1 MTNPM
6 GRSFLSYRR
15 TRKVEAQLI
24 VTAQHHVGIPTWQD
38 IENLDEEQT
47 DSAIE
52 RTLSDADVAN
62 AVLWLTPDVRDSAV
76 IRRVEVPCVLRR
88 VEKKDLFFAIPVC
101 AGGLDYDHL
110 DEVLDPSPTLEDLG
124 KWNLR
129 KFGTDPIGPTE
140 AVEVARRVFD
150 RRIAAVH
157 KSLGPNEPITVGLYT
172 SVKPP
177 ADLGLALAIDWSEC
191 FSDRVATERDWSE
204 RLLPSVAA
212 VAEAIR
218 RYAPGRPVLAKGL
231 ASLPAAFAF
240 GCAFRAPSGMSL
252 SWEQNMPLSGKQ
264 IWGIYNEHQKCP
276 IEVTTR
282 PTDVNGRDL
291 AVLVSVTTD
300 VRPAFVATKA
310 ELPPFRAIIEASHPA
325 GTRHKLENGGE
336 ALALALRLVEEIDR
350 ARKRFQ
356 PLDCLHLFM
365 AAPIGFAV
373 LLAQLT
379 NTLGPVRP
387 YQHLPVDIIGV
398 YRSSL
403 VMNP

>member
-150 RRIAAVH
+150 RRI
-157 KSLGPNEPITVGLYT
+157 
-172 SVKPP
+172 
-177 ADLGLALAIDWSEC
+177 
-191 FSDRVATERDWSE
+191 
-204 RLLPSVAA
+204 
-212 VAEAIR
+212 
-218 RYAPGRPVLAKGL
+218 
-231 ASLPAAFAF
+231 
-240 GCAFRAPSGMSL
+240 
-252 SWEQNMPLSGKQ
+252 
-264 IWGIYNEHQKCP
+264 
-276 IEVTTR
+276 
-282 PTDVNGRDL
+282 
-291 AVLVSVTTD
+291 
-300 VRPAFVATKA
+300 
-310 ELPPFRAIIEASHPA
+310 
-325 GTRHKLENGGE
+325 
-336 ALALALRLVEEIDR
+336 
-350 ARKRFQ
+350 
-356 PLDCLHLFM
+356 
-365 AAPIGFAV
+365 
-373 LLAQLT
+373 
-379 NTLGPVRP
+379 
-387 YQHLPVDIIGV
+387 
-398 YRSSL
+398 
-403 VMNP
+403 